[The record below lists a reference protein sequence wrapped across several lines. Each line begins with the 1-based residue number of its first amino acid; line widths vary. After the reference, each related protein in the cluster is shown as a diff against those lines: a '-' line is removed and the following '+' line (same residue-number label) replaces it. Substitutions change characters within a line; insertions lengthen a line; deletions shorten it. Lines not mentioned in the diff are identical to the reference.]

1 VFKPEIEM
9 SLTDVVIQDDD
20 RVAPQEYR
28 ALRKAVGWPD
38 PTVKDADLT
47 TALQVTWNVSARTS
61 EGELVGLARVL
72 DDGALYASLWDV
84 IVAPGHRRTG
94 LGTQLFD
101 RALKR
106 VADRS
111 LVALVGTAEGTPI
124 YTRAGFVPKDQRST
138 GMFRRK

>member
-1 VFKPEIEM
+1 M
-9 SLTDVVIQDDD
+9 SRTDGVIQDDD
-20 RVAPQEYR
+20 RLAPEEYR

-38 PTVKDADLT
+38 PAVKDSDLAR
-47 TALQVTWNVSARTS
+47 ALQATWNVSARTS
-61 EGELVGLARVL
+61 DGKLVGLARVL

-84 IVAPGHRRTG
+84 IVAPGHQRAG
-94 LGTQLFD
+94 LGTQLFT

-111 LVALVGTAEGTPI
+111 LVALVGTADGAPI
-124 YTRAGFVPKDQRST
+124 YTRAGFVPNDQRST